1 VLTDNTF
8 KPMSRMSF
16 DTKKQ
21 PPPNAPNA
29 NASSISNNAANKDV
43 VVDYDGSIGLGM
55 GDPNSLARVQPFLY
69 FPAGVIRGS
78 LAALGIQASV
88 TAESSGLPAA
98 TFQIKTVGAKA

>member
-1 VLTDNTF
+1 
-8 KPMSRMSF
+8 MSF

-21 PPPNAPNA
+21 PPPNANLNTHQNA
-29 NASSISNNAANKDV
+29 NSNNANKDV